1 MSLQKMVPIPGLEGL
16 YSATSEGEIFSHRS
30 LRYLKRKKHAN
41 NYYVVCVVDSDGE
54 VHDIL
59 VHRLVCLAFHGYPK
73 IWQTDVNHIDCDKSN
88 NRPENLE
95 WCTRKQN
102 MQSAIK
108 SGIPIGKG
116 SRGGSNQK
124 VPVVGCN
131 DSGDVVEA
139 FMSISDAAKAG
150 YNNVSISYRSSGVR
164 TSGGLHWRRA
174 SQEEI
179 NAMVDE
185 MASGGTP
192 SSSVNEF
199 VDGSNGKE

>member
-1 MSLQKMVPIPGLEGL
+1 MKQIPDFEGL
-16 YSATSEGEIFSHRS
+16 YSATAIGEIYDHIS
-30 LRYLKRKKHAN
+30 
-41 NYYVVCVVDSDGE
+41 GE
-54 VHDIL
+54 VVKTKRRKDGSYTTWL
-59 VHRLVCLAFHGYPK
+59 VDHNGESHEIQVDKLVCLAFHGRPE

-124 VPVVGCN
+124 VPVIGCN

-150 YNNVSISYRSSGVR
+150 YNNVSISYRSGGVR

-179 NAMVDE
+179 DAMVDE
-185 MASGGTP
+185 MASEGTP
-192 SSSVNEF
+192 FS
-199 VDGSNGKE
+199 